1 MDATG
6 TFDQI
11 LSKQEGTCGFLR
23 RLRWTSSRWHTG
35 VGGGIWMG
43 VFASGAF
50 FQFVS
55 SLKATVVRSDEGT
68 SFYFFSGFG
77 L

>member
-1 MDATG
+1 
-6 TFDQI
+6 
-11 LSKQEGTCGFLR
+11 
-23 RLRWTSSRWHTG
+23 
-35 VGGGIWMG
+35 MG